1 MVVAD
6 TTMIAGE
13 GRCPLDAQIDIGK
26 PNRLYLEYPESF
38 YIPKYEIF

>member
-13 GRCPLDAQIDIGK
+13 GRCPLDAQIDINQIGYTWNIRN
-26 PNRLYLEYPESF
+26 PF
-38 YIPKYEIF
+38 I